1 MCAHLGIQVFPYSP
15 WIPLRLVCHCF
26 FVCLSWRRQCRVY
39 VYIIPVW
46 HFNTSQQVVVLL
58 FFFSSL
64 SFARVFHSST
74 HAFPLPH
81 LSFLST
87 YITRH
92 ARAFHVYI
100 NQRKHDH
107 RVCSTIEIELVLY
120 IHTTPVY
127 LLLIIINKTN
137 TIWSVHFV
145 LFVFEIIQ

>member
-1 MCAHLGIQVFPYSP
+1 MFPYSP

-26 FVCLSWRRQCRVY
+26 FVCLSCGADNAEYTFILFRFDILTRPSRLSCY
-39 VYIIPVW
+39 Y
-46 HFNTSQQVVVLL
+46 

-87 YITRH
+87 YITRR

-137 TIWSVHFV
+137 TI
-145 LFVFEIIQ
+145 